1 MEGTMKVAL
10 TKKQRKVLDFIN
22 KFIEKNGYSPSFREI
37 GRGLKLSSVA
47 TVAQHI
53 RALEKKGMISKD
65 NNAARSI
72 LPVEDDQLLES
83 GIFLP
88 IMGSIAA
95 GTPIAAVADGSETLE
110 VPSFMISGNN
120 NYVLRVKGQ
129 SMIEDGIF
137 DGDYVVIKENQAPRD
152 GEVVVALIDGGEVTL
167 KRIYHETN
175 RIRLQPANSSMEPIY
190 VDKKTS
196 LDIQGVVVGVIRK
209 Y

>member
-1 MEGTMKVAL
+1 MKVAL

-167 KRIYHETN
+167 KRIYHEAN
-175 RIRLQPANSSMEPIY
+175 RIRLQPANSTMEPIY
-190 VDKKTS
+190 VDKQTS

>member
-1 MEGTMKVAL
+1 MKVAL